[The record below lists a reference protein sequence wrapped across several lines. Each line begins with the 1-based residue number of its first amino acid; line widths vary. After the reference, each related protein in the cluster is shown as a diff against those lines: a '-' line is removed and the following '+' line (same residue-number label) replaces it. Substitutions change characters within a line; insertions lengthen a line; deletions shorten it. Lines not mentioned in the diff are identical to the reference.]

1 MDESTHLEVV
11 LLLDLLAGGPG
22 RLVLKARVHGEI
34 LVSLGHIL
42 VRTLVPRVIVIVVF
56 EV

>member
-22 RLVLKARVHGEI
+22 GLVLVHGEI
-34 LVSLGHIL
+34 LISLGHTLIW
-42 VRTLVPRVIVIVVF
+42 TLVTQVIVIVVF

>member
-11 LLLDLLAGGPG
+11 LLLDLLAGGPSG
-22 RLVLKARVHGEI
+22 LVLEAQVHGEI

-42 VRTLVPRVIVIVVF
+42 TW
-56 EV
+56 